1 MAVRNVYFIP
11 CLKVKNTIIGTEVF
25 KVRFVSSFAGIFKGI
40 HFDTLNK
47 FLDTFEYIS
56 IHLLTFRVLSNT
68 YGSFRYF
75 QNTFQNLY
83 YAFETL
89 LCHQEHFFEELY
101 LSKTLKQ

>member
-56 IHLLTFRVLSNT
+56 IHLVTLGYFRIHMVAFDTFKIHFKT
-68 YGSFRYF
+68 YGI
-75 QNTFQNLY
+75 QNTF
-83 YAFETL
+83 
-89 LCHQEHFFEELY
+89 
-101 LSKTLKQ
+101 